1 MCSGLGIGHA
11 GGRRSR
17 VADDHPIGPTGAA
30 QRSCA
35 GADQF
40 GKDTSPVFEETISM
54 TSRKARFVR
63 RVLPVLAVT
72 ALVLLIGRAALAS
85 NSVSASTGGYGT
97 GTVSGAT
104 VQNVSFTF
112 SADGATI
119 TGATL
124 TLAGDLTGKV
134 VSAGFNSNALTTC
147 VTGAYASGTDT
158 TPATCSGF
166 AQATASAG
174 TISVAVRQ

>member
-1 MCSGLGIGHA
+1 
-11 GGRRSR
+11 
-17 VADDHPIGPTGAA
+17 
-30 QRSCA
+30 
-35 GADQF
+35 
-40 GKDTSPVFEETISM
+40 M

-112 SADGATI
+112 SADGTTI

-124 TLAGDLTGKV
+124 TLTGNQTGKI
-134 VSAGFNSNALTTC
+134 VSAGFNTSALTTC
-147 VTGAYASGTDT
+147 LTGSYATGANT
-158 TPATCSGF
+158 TTATCTGF
-166 AQATASAG
+166 AQNTATAG
-174 TISVAVRQ
+174 TIAVAVRQ